1 MTIYPAIDIRQGRC
15 VRLRQGDYNCQT
27 VYADDPLAV
36 ARRWH
41 AAGAQWLHV
50 VDLDG
55 AKNGEPANTAI
66 IRQIVQEIPISVQ
79 VGGGFRSTD
88 AVAEAIASGVQ
99 TVVVGTRAVR
109 EPAWLQEIALR
120 WPQRI
125 VLGLDAR
132 DGWAA
137 VEGWQETAAVRVTDF
152 LQQLGEFPLAA
163 IVYTDI
169 RRDGMLSG
177 PNYEALA
184 AVVAASPWPV
194 IASGGIATLEDIH
207 RLRPVGVAGCII
219 GRALYEGTIQL
230 ESALA
235 AAGAPPAST

>member
-36 ARRWH
+36 ARQWH
-41 AAGAQWLHV
+41 AAGAQRIHV

-55 AKNGEPANTAI
+55 AKSGEPANTTI
-66 IRQIVQEIPISVQ
+66 IRQIVREIPIPVQ
-79 VGGGFRSTD
+79 VGGGFRTTQ
-88 AVAEAIASGVQ
+88 AVAAAINSGVQ

-109 EPAWLQEIALR
+109 EPDWLREIALR

-137 VEGWQETAAVRVTDF
+137 VEGWQETAAVQVTDF
-152 LQQLGEFPLAA
+152 LQQLGELPLAA
-163 IVYTDI
+163 VVYTDI

-177 PNYEALA
+177 PNEEALT
-184 AVVAASPWPV
+184 AVVAVSPWPV
-194 IASGGIATLEDIH
+194 IASGGIATVEDIR
-207 RLRPVGVAGCII
+207 RLRPLGVAGCII
-219 GRALYEGTIQL
+219 GRALYEGTIRL
-230 ESALA
+230 EAALA
-235 AAGAPPAST
+235 AAGGAPAST